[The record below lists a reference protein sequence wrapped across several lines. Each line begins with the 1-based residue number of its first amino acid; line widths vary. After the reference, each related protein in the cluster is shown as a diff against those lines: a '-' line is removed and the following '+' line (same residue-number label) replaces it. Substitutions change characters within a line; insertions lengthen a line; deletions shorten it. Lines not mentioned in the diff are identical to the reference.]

1 MSWGKKIVYP
11 LSKAVLGREP
21 IPVLQIKGVTKSVRP
36 VEPVAWWRA
45 RLLGPD
51 IVAAKMVSQSVMT
64 VKSPEAE
71 AASIPVRDIQ

>member
-1 MSWGKKIVYP
+1 MPWGEKFVYP

-45 RLLGPD
+45 RLLGPN
-51 IVAAKMVSQSVMT
+51 IVVAKMMSQSVMA
-64 VKSPEAE
+64 VKSPGAD
-71 AASIPVRDIQ
+71 AASIPIRDIR

>member
-1 MSWGKKIVYP
+1 MPWGEKFVYP

-36 VEPVAWWRA
+36 MEPVAWWRA

-51 IVAAKMVSQSVMT
+51 IVGAKMMAQGT
-64 VKSPEAE
+64 L
-71 AASIPVRDIQ
+71 R